1 MDVFTG
7 RDLAQDRNLSVCG
20 LFRRRKERGEFGVIT
35 EVVQGHFWGEGYSFR
50 GIEQCQSVWSRRRE
64 TERE

>member
-1 MDVFTG
+1 MCSQEEIWH
-7 RDLAQDRNLSVCG
+7 RIEICRSVVCLG
-20 LFRRRKERGEFGVIT
+20 EEKNGGEFGVIT

-64 TERE
+64 AERE